1 MMDSDT
7 VSPDTLDAL
16 RRAAREAYAHGE
28 FAAAVTAQRRIL
40 DAAKALGVATLDDF
54 LFLGL
59 MLHGSRQIAEGIATL
74 REGAT
79 QFPDYAPMH
88 ENLGVFLL
96 DSGDPAGAVEAS
108 LRAIAL
114 GSDSPN
120 THDCLC
126 DAYSQIGRLDE
137 AVHAGRA
144 ALEAKDRK
152 FGVRSPLV
160 QMPDGAPRPFN
171 WNNPQENV
179 IAYCLWGNEPRY
191 LVPLSENVRIAP
203 HLFPGWTIRLYHD
216 ASVPQPYLLELAGRG
231 VQLRTM
237 VLPPNVP
244 AHRKLLWR
252 FEVIADPTVR
262 RFLIRDAD
270 SLLTVKERVAVD
282 AWLQSRYWFHTMRD
296 WYTHTDLLLAG
307 MWGGVGNVLP
317 GTARLMQAYTAWRM
331 ENNHVDQDVL
341 SETVWPTIR
350 GHCLIHDSIFT
361 GCLGSVSFPPYGL
374 APPGIHIGQNSFMHF
389 QAT

>member
-1 MMDSDT
+1 MFHGT
-7 VSPDTLDAL
+7 
-16 RRAAREAYAHGE
+16 RR
-28 FAAAVTAQRRIL
+28 F
-40 DAAKALGVATLDDF
+40 
-54 LFLGL
+54 
-59 MLHGSRQIAEGIATL
+59 AEGIATL

-79 QFPDYAPMH
+79 HHPGHAPMH
-88 ENLGVFLL
+88 ENLAVFLL
-96 DSGDPAGAVEAS
+96 DSGNPAGAVEQCLQAM
-108 LRAIAL
+108 AL
-114 GSDSPN
+114 GSESPN
-120 THDCLC
+120 TLDCLC
-126 DAYSQIGRLDE
+126 DAYSQIGRPDE
-137 AVHAGRA
+137 AVTAGRA

-152 FGVRSPLV
+152 FGVRPPLIEV
-160 QMPDGAPRPFN
+160 PAGAPRPFN

-179 IAYCLWGNEPRY
+179 IAYCLWGGDARY

-216 ASVPQPYLLELAGRG
+216 SSVPQPYLLELAGRG

-237 VLPPNVP
+237 VLPPNLPV
-244 AHRKLLWR
+244 HRKLLWR

-262 RFLIRDAD
+262 RFLIRDAN

-317 GTARLMQAYTAWRM
+317 GTAQLMHAYTAWRV

-350 GHCLIHDSIFT
+350 AHCLIHDSIFT
-361 GCLGSVSFPPYGL
+361 GCLGSVQFPPFGV
-374 APPGIHIGQNSFMHF
+374 APPGIHIGQNAFMHF
-389 QAT
+389 QLAQ

>member
-1 MMDSDT
+1 MASAAGRIGA
-7 VSPDTLDAL
+7 LDVA
-16 RRAAREAYAHGE
+16 RQAAREAYARGDIDH
-28 FAAAVTAQRRIL
+28 AIAAQRGIL
-40 DAAKALGVATLDDF
+40 AEARLLGAASPDDF

-59 MLHGSRQIAEGIATL
+59 MLDATKQVAEGIAVL
-74 REGAT
+74 RDACAA
-79 QFPDYAPMH
+79 FPASAPMH

-96 DSGDPAGAVEAS
+96 QSGDPGGSIA
-108 LRAIAL
+108 LCQQAIAL

-120 THDCLC
+120 VHDCLC
-126 DAYSQIGRLDE
+126 DAWSQLGRREE
-137 AVHAGRA
+137 AAAAGRA

-152 FGVRSPLV
+152 FGSRAPLV
-160 QMPDGAPRPFN
+160 QVPDAMPPVFN
-171 WNNPQENV
+171 IGNAAENV
-179 IAYCLWGNEPRY
+179 IAYCLWGNDPRY
-191 LVPLSENVRIAP
+191 LVPLQENVRIAP

-244 AHRKLLWR
+244 MHRKLLWR

-270 SLLTVKERVAVD
+270 SLLSVKERVAVD
-282 AWLQSRYWFHTMRD
+282 AWLQSRFWFHTMRD

-317 GTARLMQAYTAWRM
+317 NTARLMQAYTAWRV
-331 ENNHVDQDVL
+331 ENDHVDQDVL
-341 SETVWPTIR
+341 SEAVWPTIR
-350 GHCLIHDSIFT
+350 GHCLIHDSVFT
-361 GCLGSVSFPPYGL
+361 GCLGSVAFPPYGYA
-374 APPGIHIGQNSFMHF
+374 APGMHIGQNAFLHF
-389 QAT
+389 QRG